1 MHAIVIPGLGPGIH
15 AFAGRRDRHSGA
27 MTANAPQRFYKEAA
41 AVAVPGGW
49 GIALDGK
56 LVRTPAKNPL
66 VLESRALA
74 DAIAAEWNA
83 QEAKVKPDTMP
94 LMQLA
99 STSIDRVAPER
110 ARIAAETAGY
120 AATDLVCYRA
130 EGPGELVRRQ
140 AETWDPLLDWVRERY
155 DVSLATANGVI
166 AVPQSESGLAALGR
180 VVAAQDDLRLTALSV
195 ATGAAGSL
203 VIGLALL
210 EGRLTPEEA
219 AAVAHLD
226 ELYQAE
232 RWGIDPEAERRR
244 AGQAADLAYARRFLD
259 LLAAG

>member
-1 MHAIVIPGLGPGIH
+1 
-15 AFAGRRDRHSGA
+15 
-27 MTANAPQRFYKEAA
+27 MTAATPKRFYNEAA
-41 AVAVPGGW
+41 AVAVPDGW

-56 LVRTPAKNPL
+56 TVRTPAKNAL
-66 VLESRALA
+66 ALKSRALA
-74 DAIAAEWNA
+74 EAIAAEWNA

-99 STSIDRVAPER
+99 STAIDRVARDR
-110 ARIAAETAGY
+110 ARIVAETAGY

-130 EGPGELVRRQ
+130 EGPRELVRRQ
-140 AETWDPLLDWVRERY
+140 AEAWDPLLDWIRERF

-166 AVPQSESGLAALGR
+166 AVRQSGPGLAALAR
-180 VVAAQDDLRLTALSV
+180 VVEAQDDLSLTALSV

-210 EGRLTPEEA
+210 EGRLDPEQA

-232 RWGIDPEAERRR
+232 RWGIDPEAQSRR
-244 AGQAADLAYARRFLD
+244 AGQASDLTAARRFLD
-259 LLAAG
+259 LLATG